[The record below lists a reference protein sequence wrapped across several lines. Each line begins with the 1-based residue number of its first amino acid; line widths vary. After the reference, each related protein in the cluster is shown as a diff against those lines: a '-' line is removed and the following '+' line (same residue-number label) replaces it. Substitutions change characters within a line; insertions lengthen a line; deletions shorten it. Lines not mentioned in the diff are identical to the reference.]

1 MFPTFNEQTV
11 QIKESIA
18 VKDHMSMWDQPVSY
32 DDFEV
37 LVSSNSE
44 FHLQIKESILISRDQ
59 PVLNKNEA
67 FFVIIFAWLVI
78 KIF

>member
-1 MFPTFNEQTV
+1 
-11 QIKESIA
+11 
-18 VKDHMSMWDQPVSY
+18 MSMWDQPVSY